1 MNVARPIAPVTLE
14 EFERM
19 DKDERMNYEL
29 IDGVVM
35 MAPSPSEAHQ
45 NISGN
50 IYYQSRLILKS
61 HSGIC
66 KPLFELELKT
76 AEDVLKPDVLI
87 KCKNEEIP
95 RIVFEVIRPTS
106 KYRDLVIKVQKYK
119 EIGVHEYWII
129 DADAHD
135 VTVHDYIK
143 GETVT
148 YTMGNTVCSSAVE
161 GILYC
166 CGKYF

>member
-1 MNVARPIAPVTLE
+1 MKLE

-19 DKDERMNYEL
+19 DKDVRMNYEL

-35 MAPSPSEAHQ
+35 MTPSPSEEHQ
-45 NISGN
+45 KISGN

-87 KCKNEEIP
+87 KCSNEEIP
-95 RIVFEVIRPTS
+95 RVVFEVISPTS
-106 KYRDLVIKVQKYK
+106 KYKDLVIKVQKYK

-129 DADAHD
+129 DADD
-135 VTVHDYIK
+135 VTVHDYIR

-148 YTMGNTVCSSAVE
+148 YIMGNNVCSSAIEGFCIAVE
-161 GILYC
+161 NI
-166 CGKYF
+166 FE